1 MATEIRRLSEETA
14 AGRPHIASGTGWEPR
29 VDMVEEDHRLLIKAE
44 IAGMRGDDI
53 HLLYIPERHT
63 VLLRGSRPELDFSD
77 GSRVGIHQLEILYG
91 EFEREIRLP
100 DVAIDAQ
107 GIRAQYRNGFLVVM
121 VPKMERVVAT
131 RTIRVRKA

>member
-1 MATEIRRLSEETA
+1 
-14 AGRPHIASGTGWEPR
+14 
-29 VDMVEEDHRLLIKAE
+29 MVEEDHRLLIKAE